1 MDEQTELKAFQ
12 EADPSF
18 KAAREGA
25 EHGKSVNGVS
35 FVVNHEGMMHG
46 VVEPREGKVVAR
58 EQLVLPLECRNMVIE
73 LAYSIPLAGH
83 LGKHKTADRLL
94 QRFYWPTLRKDAADF
109 CRRCAICQ
117 KASPVKPRRAP
128 LIPLPIVD
136 EPFQKVAMDI
146 VGPLPRSG
154 SEISMLWW
162 YVTMQ
167 HGIRRRCP

>member
-12 EADPSF
+12 EADPSL

-35 FVVNHEGMMHG
+35 FVVNHEGILHR
-46 VVEPREGKVVAR
+46 VVEPREGEVIAR

-117 KASPVKPRRAP
+117 KTPPVKPRRAP

-154 SEISMLWW
+154 SEISIYWW